1 MFYWDK
7 CTLGL
12 YLDLQNVTISKL
24 KQPDVLLSTGIIDNP
39 DAPLAE
45 QRYKMKW
52 LKQSTGVLLPTLG
65 ITFQY

>member
-1 MFYWDK
+1 MAFSYVEL
-7 CTLGL
+7 T
-12 YLDLQNVTISKL
+12 
-24 KQPDVLLSTGIIDNP
+24 LSTGIIDNP